1 MLNHTQLSFFGNL
14 LLMCILSAD
23 NLLHFVPLVKSTF
36 IIDNIEENNMAL
48 MRKKIIII
56 YYELV
61 LYDDHKSI
69 FHHAETNR

>member
-23 NLLHFVPLVKSTF
+23 NLLYFVPLVKSTF

-48 MRKKIIII
+48 MRKKNNH
-56 YYELV
+56 L
-61 LYDDHKSI
+61 L
-69 FHHAETNR
+69 

>member
-23 NLLHFVPLVKSTF
+23 NLLYFVPLVKSTF

-48 MRKKIIII
+48 MRKKIMII

>member
-1 MLNHTQLSFFGNL
+1 
-14 LLMCILSAD
+14 MCILSAD
-23 NLLHFVPLVKSTF
+23 NLLYFVPLVKSTF

-48 MRKKIIII
+48 MRKKIII

-69 FHHAETNR
+69 FYHAETNR

>member
-23 NLLHFVPLVKSTF
+23 NLLYFVPLVISTF

-48 MRKKIIII
+48 MRKKIII